1 MAATLAQLGVN
12 FGEQGPN
19 LGPTC
24 THLTQTSPQLGSK
37 MAQLQLGP
45 GATSAQAEVHM
56 AKDGQVWP
64 QSALVG
70 KHARS
75 FPLYP
80 ILWVRAALVVKRLE

>member
-56 AKDGQVWP
+56 AKDGQV
-64 QSALVG
+64 
-70 KHARS
+70 
-75 FPLYP
+75 
-80 ILWVRAALVVKRLE
+80 